1 MRALRGLHPVRVENP
16 ACAGT
21 PDINFTNGWIEN
33 KFIARWPSDPHAV
46 LKCPHFTPQQR
57 VWHIQRTNA
66 GGLTWFCLQV
76 ERTVLLFTGWDA
88 AHSLGKA
95 ERAELETVAL
105 GVWENKLDDKRFVQL
120 VTEK

>member
-1 MRALRGLHPVRVENP
+1 MALRSARGSQVSALYTPAARVAHP
-16 ACAGT
+16 A
-21 PDINFTNGWIEN
+21 D
-33 KFIARWPSDPHAV
+33 
-46 LKCPHFTPQQR
+46 QR
-57 VWHIQRTNA
+57 GRA
-66 GGLTWFCLQV
+66 TWFCLQV